1 MSGTKRTA
9 IVITV
14 IFLIVMICGFLFII
28 YSFEPDHPISLFIQP
43 AVLKI
48 QELLNR
54 FAMWAESLMG

>member
-9 IVITV
+9 VVITV
-14 IFLIVMICGFLFII
+14 IFLIIMICGFLFII

-43 AVLKI
+43 AVLKM

-54 FAMWAESLMG
+54 FAMWTKSLMG